1 MARKNPRIDAYIQ
14 KAAPFARPILK
25 HLRKVIHAACPD
37 LEETIKWNCPTFEH
51 KGIMCG
57 MAAFKNHCVLGFW
70 KSELIFSGD
79 ERKKREAMGHFGR
92 ITSLADL
99 PDDKTLIAYVRK
111 AAKLNESG
119 VKAPARSKPKKKLPL
134 KIPDYFGAALKKN
147 AKARTTFENLS
158 PSHQREYVEWLTD
171 AKRDETRAKRLK
183 MSILWLSQGK
193 PQNWKYLP
201 EWR

>member
-1 MARKNPRIDAYIQ
+1 
-14 KAAPFARPILK
+14 
-25 HLRKVIHAACPD
+25 
-37 LEETIKWNCPTFEH
+37 
-51 KGIMCG
+51 MCG

-111 AAKLNESG
+111 AAELNESG
-119 VKAPARSKPKKKLPL
+119 VKAPARSKPKKKSPL
-134 KIPDYFGAALKKN
+134 KIPDYFGTALKKN

-193 PQNWKYLP
+193 PQNWRYLP